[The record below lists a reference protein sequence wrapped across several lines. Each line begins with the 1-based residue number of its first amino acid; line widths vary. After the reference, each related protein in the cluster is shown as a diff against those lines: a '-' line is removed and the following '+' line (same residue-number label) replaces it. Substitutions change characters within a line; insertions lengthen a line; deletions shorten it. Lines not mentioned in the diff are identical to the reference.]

1 MGGSDDKIFVKE
13 NKMNLENAIAE
24 ILELL
29 ASGNEWLLIHSA
41 GNAFALKRDEIE
53 ITFEHGKI
61 ILGFLDA
68 KGFQIWRIAN
78 YKIEQ
83 ETLTLDVTRNFG
95 REREK
100 IKLVPR
106 LSAKESSAAV
116 ELARL
121 EKANQLARLIV
132 AENPQ
137 SKLVRVALNKEN
149 GRFAQIIFET
159 ARKKQIEVLADV
171 AEIATPENLLTV
183 AILWFSKL
191 QRRRKNPIDTVWI
204 LAEKK
209 LYKNLRKLHALLRE
223 NWQRNLLIK
232 EICRDAKTQ
241 RQEIKDAPAIAFGN
255 LWREKSPKL
264 ARASFETSRTANEI
278 VKLAPGKIDFIY
290 TKHGETLRF
299 LGLPFARVRKI
310 GDAEKVWFGI
320 ERGRRILNE
329 ATREEFFDL
338 LENLEIYR
346 RFDSEN
352 KRHDFF
358 RLAPEAWLEA
368 ILRRNIKLLDGNL
381 ILSPIYNQFRA
392 ASDKIDLLA
401 LRTDGRLIVI
411 ELKVE
416 PDREIIFQA
425 ADYWRKIELQRR
437 SGNLRRAKIFGDLE
451 IADQPAIVYLV
462 APTLS
467 FHRDFAFLSQT
478 VSPRIEI
485 YRFNLNENWR
495 ENLKVMKVEE
505 LRSEK

>member
-1 MGGSDDKIFVKE
+1 M
-13 NKMNLENAIAE
+13 
-24 ILELL
+24 
-29 ASGNEWLLIHSA
+29 
-41 GNAFALKRDEIE
+41 
-53 ITFEHGKI
+53 
-61 ILGFLDA
+61 
-68 KGFQIWRIAN
+68 
-78 YKIEQ
+78 
-83 ETLTLDVTRNFG
+83 
-95 REREK
+95 
-100 IKLVPR
+100 
-106 LSAKESSAAV
+106 
-116 ELARL
+116 
-121 EKANQLARLIV
+121 
-132 AENPQ
+132 
-137 SKLVRVALNKEN
+137 
-149 GRFAQIIFET
+149 
-159 ARKKQIEVLADV
+159 
-171 AEIATPENLLTV
+171 
-183 AILWFSKL
+183 
-191 QRRRKNPIDTVWI
+191 
-204 LAEKK
+204 
-209 LYKNLRKLHALLRE
+209 
-223 NWQRNLLIK
+223 
-232 EICRDAKTQ
+232 
-241 RQEIKDAPAIAFGN
+241 
-255 LWREKSPKL
+255 
-264 ARASFETSRTANEI
+264 
-278 VKLAPGKIDFIY
+278 
-290 TKHGETLRF
+290 
-299 LGLPFARVRKI
+299 
-310 GDAEKVWFGI
+310 
-320 ERGRRILNE
+320 NE

-425 ADYWRKIELQRR
+425 ADYWQKIELQRR

-451 IADQPAIVYLV
+451 IADQSAIVYLV

-485 YRFNLNENWR
+485 YRFDLNENWR